1 VRWIALSTCFFRHWR
16 ERETERNE
24 EHSKEKREKDG
35 FWQDGARSSRCS
47 SPASSSSQASLF
59 RCLQKLGGATP
70 EEQELFALGWMLRGT
85 KYFGYAEKAL
95 SNCFEDPTRKCL
107 EIALEEC
114 RIKL

>member
-1 VRWIALSTCFFRHWR
+1 MRWIALSTCFFRHWR

-24 EHSKEKREKDG
+24 
-35 FWQDGARSSRCS
+35 DGAGSSRCS